1 MKSIKFCTV
10 CVYFFRTEN
19 HICIVWS
26 WSILFYSYKLIFK
39 KKSKTENPKSLTLF
53 FKVIY
58 CFYIVLLYFLKF
70 IFLLCT
76 ICVLEHAIRG
86 NVFLRFIFLN
96 RYMEYFF
103 FFPSYISFGLYL
115 ILYSYSIVIRS

>member
-1 MKSIKFCTV
+1 
-10 CVYFFRTEN
+10 VYIFSELKIIYVQFVLGQSYFIA
-19 HICIVWS
+19 ICRYLRKKVKQK
-26 WSILFYSYKLIFK
+26 IL
-39 KKSKTENPKSLTLF
+39 KSLTLF

-86 NVFLRFIFLN
+86 NVFIRFIFLN